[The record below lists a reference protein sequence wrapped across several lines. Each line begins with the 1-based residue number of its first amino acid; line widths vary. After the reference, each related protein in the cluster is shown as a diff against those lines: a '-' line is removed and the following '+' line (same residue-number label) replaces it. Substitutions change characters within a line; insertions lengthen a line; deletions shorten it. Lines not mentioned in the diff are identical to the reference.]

1 MKIYSLKNLSIL
13 MLLVALM
20 SCDDNEIV
28 PDYEMKGTS
37 TSTVAS
43 ITVSNTKPVV
53 TETITTT
60 VSFVNP
66 SDDPVKSVVLKA
78 KVGSEA
84 YIDVQSFDESSA
96 AKEKKITHEVQYSVS
111 AAAGTAIVFD
121 MVITSQKEFPQVI
134 RTTVTVK

>member
-1 MKIYSLKNLSIL
+1 
-13 MLLVALM
+13 MLLIAFM

-84 YIDVQSFDESSA
+84 YIDVQSF
-96 AKEKKITHEVQYSVS
+96 EVQYSVS